1 MDARDILLEVIEV
14 DFAHHG
20 RYFADF
26 FIEFGEICKLV
37 LDILNTRHD
46 PGEFIEA
53 RIDFVE
59 LTAEVSGDR
68 SSQTVDQAVLLFVLT
83 INNFQGLLDFFEG
96 CEEPC
101 YFSFG
106 HGILRRD
113 VRTVRFVRHITAVL
127 FYS

>member
-1 MDARDILLEVIEV
+1 MDARDVLLEVIEV

-26 FIEFGEICKLV
+26 FVEFGEIGKLV

-53 RIDFVE
+53 RIDFGE
-59 LTAEVSGDR
+59 LTAEVSGDG
-68 SSQTVDQAVLLFVLT
+68 SSQAIDEAVLFFIFAVNHL
-83 INNFQGLLDFFEG
+83 QGLLDFFEG
-96 CEEPC
+96 CKDSC

-106 HGILRRD
+106 HRE
-113 VRTVRFVRHITAVL
+113 
-127 FYS
+127 